1 MVSDEIGLKLHHLA
15 ITRQP
20 LTLEDEEQG
29 QLQAW
34 HADKEQ
40 ADKEQAEAAMFILDD
55 QPLPDVATLQAQIGQ
70 ALAQLA
76 KNVQQL
82 QTIMEENNAIRQGK
96 GYLCLHCREAATIKN
111 VGVSGL
117 AGGEAQPEQTLAVSD

>member
-20 LTLEDEEQG
+20 LTLEEQG

-40 ADKEQAEAAMFILDD
+40 TEAAMFILDD